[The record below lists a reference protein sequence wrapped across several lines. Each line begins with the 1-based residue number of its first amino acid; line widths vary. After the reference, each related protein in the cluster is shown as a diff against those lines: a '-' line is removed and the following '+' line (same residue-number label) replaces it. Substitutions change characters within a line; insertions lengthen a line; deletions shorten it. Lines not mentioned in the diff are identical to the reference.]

1 MNNNTKIRLHLSKNL
16 FESVAREVLAEAK
29 RANDGYTVAVK
40 QPKMPKQSKSQAAS
54 PEVQKTDAEAMMGEM
69 ETKVAEKAE
78 STKAPKAKKAA
89 GHDVETLKKAKAAIE
104 KLLGE
109 METEVAEGKEE
120 EKDTLKEYE
129 HHYERVNGQ
138 CRRYNDEGD
147 YEVVSDHYC
156 D

>member
-29 RANDGYTVAVK
+29 KANDGYTVAVK

-54 PEVQKTDAEAMMGEM
+54 PEVQKTDAEAMMGEAGM
-69 ETKVAEKAE
+69 TKAPSHEKVAEKSNE
-78 STKAPKAKKAA
+78 MAPKKK
-89 GHDVETLKKAKAAIE
+89 GSHDVETLKRAKAAIE

-120 EKDTLKEYE
+120 E
-129 HHYERVNGQ
+129 
-138 CRRYNDEGD
+138 
-147 YEVVSDHYC
+147 
-156 D
+156 